1 MSQILFTNSY
11 FYKFDAKQWDFQQ
24 PYPPYGTMYA
34 AAMMREEGYDIAL
47 FDANLIDTPQDILPT
62 IEQEKPKYLV
72 IYEDGFNYLT
82 KMCLTVMRDAAFELA
97 KIGKKHNCRV
107 IVSSSDST
115 DHYKKYLE
123 EGADFV
129 LLGEAELTLKELIGE
144 LEKGQQSFDHIKA
157 LAYLKDGEAIQTIK
171 RPVLRELDSLPNPA
185 WDLVDVAPY
194 RTIWENN
201 RHKGFL
207 TLNIAT
213 TRGCPYK
220 CNWCAKPIYG
230 NRYNTRS
237 PKRVVDEIETLIN
250 THDVHYFWMCDDIFG
265 LKPKW
270 VQEFRDLVKE
280 RNLDF
285 KYKIQSRA
293 DLLLKEDNIEAL
305 AQSGLHEVWIGAES
319 GSQRIL
325 DLMDKGTTI
334 DQIYEAT
341 RLLKSKGIR
350 VAFFLQ
356 FGFMDE
362 SREEIQQTI
371 DMVTEL
377 MPDDIGISVSYP
389 LPGTKF
395 YEMVKEQMN
404 KENWVDSDDLDMMYS
419 GSFKSDFYKRLHRYV
434 HKTYRKKQG
443 MENLKTALT
452 QPNKLDKSQLRS
464 ALATLYYVPTAMLD
478 KYRLDKLEKA

>member
-11 FYKFDAKQWDFQQ
+11 FYKFDAKQWEFQQ

-34 AAMMREEGYDIAL
+34 AAMMRELGYSVAL
-47 FDANLIDTPQDILPT
+47 FDANLIDAPTDILPT
-62 IEQEKPKYLV
+62 LEKEKPKYLV

-82 KMCLTVMRDAAFELA
+82 KMCLTVMREAAFELT
-97 KIGKKHNCRV
+97 KLGKKHNCTV

-115 DHYKKYLE
+115 DHHEKYLE

-129 LLGEAELTLKELIGE
+129 LLGEAELTLKELIEE
-144 LEKGQQSFDHIKA
+144 LEKGVTDFDHIKS
-157 LAYLKDGEAIQTIK
+157 LAFLKEKEVVKTIK
-171 RPVLRELDSLPNPA
+171 RPVLRALDDLPNPA
-185 WDLVDVAPY
+185 WDLIEVEPY
-194 RTIWENN
+194 RKIWENN
-201 RHKGFL
+201 KGFL

-230 NRYNTRS
+230 NRYNSRS
-237 PKRVVDEIETLIN
+237 PERVVDEIEMLVN
-250 THDVHYFWMCDDIFG
+250 THNARYFWMCDDIFG
-265 LKPKW
+265 LKPNW
-270 VQEFRDLVKE
+270 VQKFRDLLKE
-280 RNLDF
+280 RNLNIQ
-285 KYKIQSRA
+285 YKIQSRA
-293 DLLLKEDNIEAL
+293 DLLLKEDNIIAL

-325 DLMDKGTTI
+325 DLMDKGTTVE
-334 DQIYEAT
+334 QIYDAT
-341 RLLKSKGIR
+341 KLLKSKHIR

-356 FGFMDE
+356 FGYMDE

-371 DMVTEL
+371 DMVTDL

-395 YEMVKEQMN
+395 YEMVKKQMN
-404 KENWVDSDDLDMMYS
+404 KENWVDSADLDMMYS
-419 GSFKSDFYKRLHRYV
+419 GSFKSDFYKQLHRYI

-443 MENLKTALT
+443 IENLKTALS
-452 QPNKLDKSQLRS
+452 QPNKLNKEQLRS
-464 ALATLYYVPTAMLD
+464 ALATLYYIPTA
-478 KYRLDKLEKA
+478 RLEKFRLNRLEEAK

>member
-11 FYKFDAKQWDFQQ
+11 FYKFDSKQWEFQQ

-34 AAMMREEGYDIAL
+34 AAMMRELGYEVAL
-47 FDANLIDTPQDILPT
+47 FDANLIDSPNDILPT
-62 IEQEKPKYLV
+62 LEKEKPQYLV

-82 KMCLTVMRDAAFELA
+82 KMCLTVMRDAAFDLTQV
-97 KIGKKHNCRV
+97 GKKYNCTV

-115 DHYKKYLE
+115 DHYEKYLE
-123 EGADFV
+123 AGADFV
-129 LLGEAELTLKELIGE
+129 LLGEAELTLRELIEE
-144 LEKGQQSFDHIKA
+144 LEKGTTNFDHIKS
-157 LAYLKDGEAIQTIK
+157 LAFLKDGEAIKTIK
-171 RPVLRELDSLPNPA
+171 RPVLRALDDLPNPA
-185 WDLVDVAPY
+185 WDLIDVEPY
-194 RTIWENN
+194 RKIWENN
-201 RHKGFL
+201 KGFL

-230 NRYNTRS
+230 NRYNSRS
-237 PKRVVDEIETLIN
+237 PKRVVDEIELLVK
-250 THDVHYFWMCDDIFG
+250 THNVRYFWMCDDIFG
-265 LKPKW
+265 LKPNW
-270 VQEFRDLVKE
+270 VQEFRDLLTE
-280 RNLDF
+280 RNL
-285 KYKIQSRA
+285 KIQYKIQSRA
-293 DLLLKEDNIEAL
+293 DLLLKEDNIDAL

-334 DQIYEAT
+334 KQIYDAT
-341 RLLKSKGIR
+341 KLLKSKGIR

-356 FGFMDE
+356 FGYMDE

-377 MPDDIGISVSYP
+377 IPDDIGISVSYP

-395 YEMVKEQMN
+395 YEMVREQMK

-419 GSFKSDFYKRLHRYV
+419 GTFNSDFYKRLHRYV

-443 MENLKTALT
+443 IENLKTALN
-452 QPNKLDKSQLRS
+452 QPNKLNKEQLRS

-478 KYRLDKLEKA
+478 KYRLKKLEEAK